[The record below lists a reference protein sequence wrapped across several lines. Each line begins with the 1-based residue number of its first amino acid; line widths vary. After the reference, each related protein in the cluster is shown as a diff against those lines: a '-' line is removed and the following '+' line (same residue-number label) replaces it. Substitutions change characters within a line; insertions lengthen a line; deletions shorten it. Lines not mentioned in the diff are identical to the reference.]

1 MQKRTMNRA
10 SSGAWLHCA
19 RHAHDA
25 IDSRT
30 MQQHDRR
37 MSDAPRTSSGL
48 KEIVADTT
56 QWAFPASLQ
65 PKPGTLGFDLAS
77 ALDGV
82 VTVHAE
88 IPDDAFTASILG
100 TERIG
105 NGVVIRDDGLILTI
119 GYLITEAET
128 IWITTNDGRVLPG
141 HPMAYDFETGF
152 GLVQPLGRLNVKPIA
167 RGSASAL
174 SPGDSVYVLGR
185 GGRAHALE
193 AELLAKREFAGY
205 WEYVLDEALF
215 ATPLHPEWSGAA
227 LLDADGK
234 LVGIGSLYVQEEI
247 GDEVV
252 KGNMFVPIDLLDPI
266 EEDLVSYGRAR
277 RPARPWLGMYTA
289 ETDGKLVVRG
299 LVKGGPADEAGV
311 RLGDVVVEVAGGQI
325 GTLSE
330 FFRNVWARGAAGVP
344 VPLTL
349 ARGSSAVSAVV
360 QSGDREDF
368 LRKPSLQ

>member
-1 MQKRTMNRA
+1 MAEN
-10 SSGAWLHCA
+10 
-19 RHAHDA
+19 
-25 IDSRT
+25 
-30 MQQHDRR
+30 
-37 MSDAPRTSSGL
+37 P
-48 KEIVADTT
+48 
-56 QWAFPASLQ
+56 QWAFPPSLQ
-65 PKPGTLGFDLAS
+65 PKPGEIAFDLAS

-105 NGVVIRDDGLILTI
+105 NGVAIDGNGVILTI

-128 IWITTNDGRVLPG
+128 IWLTTNKGQVVPA
-141 HPMAYDFETGF
+141 HPLAYDFQTGL
-152 GLVQPLGRLNVKPIA
+152 GLVQPLQRLDLAPLE
-167 RGSASAL
+167 RGSAATVA
-174 SPGDSVYVLGR
+174 PGDPVYVLGR

-227 LLDADGK
+227 LLDERGK

-252 KGNMFVPIDLLDPI
+252 KGNMFVPIDLLEPI
-266 EEDLVSYGRAR
+266 ESDLIRYGRAR
-277 RPARPWLGMYTA
+277 RPVRPWLGMYTA
-289 ETDGKLVVRG
+289 EADGKLVVRG
-299 LVKGGPADEAGV
+299 LVKGGPADQAGV
-311 RLGDVVVEVAGGQI
+311 RLGDAVLDVGGARVSSLAQ
-325 GTLSE
+325 
-330 FFRNVWARGAAGVP
+330 FFRDVWDRGEAGVD
-344 VPLTL
+344 VPLKL
-349 ARGSSAVSAVV
+349 ARGSSAVSVVV
-360 QSGDREDF
+360 QSGDRDDF

>member
-1 MQKRTMNRA
+1 M
-10 SSGAWLHCA
+10 
-19 RHAHDA
+19 
-25 IDSRT
+25 
-30 MQQHDRR
+30 
-37 MSDAPRTSSGL
+37 
-48 KEIVADTT
+48 ADTT
-56 QWAFPASLQ
+56 HWAFPASLQ
-65 PKPGTLGFDLAS
+65 PKPGELGFDLAS
-77 ALDGV
+77 VLDGV

-88 IPDDAFTASILG
+88 IPDDAFTASLLG

-141 HPMAYDFETGF
+141 HPMAYDFETGL
-152 GLVQPLGRLNVKPIA
+152 GLVQPLGRLGVKPII

-174 SPGDSVYVLGR
+174 SPGDSVYVIGR

-227 LLDADGK
+227 LLDGDGK
-234 LVGIGSLYVQEEI
+234 LVGIGSLYVQEEV
-247 GDEVV
+247 GDEVI

-266 EEDLVSYGRAR
+266 EQDLVSFGRSR

-299 LVKGGPADEAGV
+299 LVRGGPADEGGV
-311 RLGDVVVEVAGGQI
+311 RLGDVVVEVAGARV
-325 GTLSE
+325 GTLAE
-330 FFRNVWARGAAGVP
+330 FFRNVWARGSAGVD

-349 ARGSSAVSAVV
+349 ARDATAVSAVV
-360 QSGDREDF
+360 ASGDREDF

>member
-1 MQKRTMNRA
+1 MDEAGVT
-10 SSGAWLHCA
+10 SP
-19 RHAHDA
+19 
-25 IDSRT
+25 
-30 MQQHDRR
+30 
-37 MSDAPRTSSGL
+37 APFTSH
-48 KEIVADTT
+48 VADTT
-56 QWAFPASLQ
+56 QWAFPPSLQ
-65 PKPGTLGFDLAS
+65 PNPGELGFDLYS

-88 IPDDAFTASILG
+88 IPEDAFTASILG

-105 NGVVIRDDGLILTI
+105 NGVVIRDDGMILTI
-119 GYLITEAET
+119 GYLITEAQT

-141 HPMAYDFETGF
+141 HPMAYDFESGF
-152 GLVQPLGRLNVKPIA
+152 GLVQPLGRLAIKPLA

-174 SPGDSVYVLGR
+174 SPGDPVYVLGR

-227 LLDADGK
+227 LLDGEGK
-234 LVGIGSLYVQEEI
+234 LVGIGSLYVQEEV
-247 GDEVV
+247 GDEVI

-289 ETDGKLVVRG
+289 EADGKLVVRG

-311 RLGDVVVEVAGGQI
+311 HLGDIVVEVAGARI
-325 GTLSE
+325 GALSE
-330 FFRNVWARGAAGVP
+330 FFRNVWARGAAGVE

-349 ARGSSAVSAVV
+349 ARGASAVSAVV
-360 QSGDREDF
+360 QSGNREDY

>member
-1 MQKRTMNRA
+1 
-10 SSGAWLHCA
+10 
-19 RHAHDA
+19 
-25 IDSRT
+25 
-30 MQQHDRR
+30 
-37 MSDAPRTSSGL
+37 
-48 KEIVADTT
+48 
-56 QWAFPASLQ
+56 
-65 PKPGTLGFDLAS
+65 
-77 ALDGV
+77 
-82 VTVHAE
+82 
-88 IPDDAFTASILG
+88 
-100 TERIG
+100 
-105 NGVVIRDDGLILTI
+105 
-119 GYLITEAET
+119 
-128 IWITTNDGRVLPG
+128 
-141 HPMAYDFETGF
+141 MAYDFETGF

-234 LVGIGSLYVQEEI
+234 LVGIGSLYVQEEV

-266 EEDLVSYGRAR
+266 EDDLVSYGRAR
-277 RPARPWLGMYTA
+277 RPARPWLGMYTS

-344 VPLTL
+344 C
-349 ARGSSAVSAVV
+349 R
-360 QSGDREDF
+360 
-368 LRKPSLQ
+368 